1 MVEMPLK
8 SCKAQRQPRFEE
20 STSRV
25 RLDAATWAALADA
38 EPQPLALGVGC
49 ATPSY
54 TLDVRVRRSKLIMIR
69 SAVNSIEQ
77 E

>member
-1 MVEMPLK
+1 
-8 SCKAQRQPRFEE
+8 
-20 STSRV
+20 V